1 MKKLIIL
8 PGATNVLGGT
18 LVTLGLLLQGIS
30 QVQGAD
36 RVRVLAPAGSFLAQ
50 YLRAKGQGQY
60 LELIA
65 AETEAEFCRQSLRWV
80 SQQPSDW
87 ALLLDN
93 CVAKELMSVL
103 VPGSIA
109 LRLSPRPV
117 YFFFHDLALTNNPV
131 GFALRKFIFTALAPA
146 TMCNSQFTAGHIKR
160 FVKDL
165 RGVLYQPVDL
175 ERFNPKAI
183 AFPPPE
189 LQQIID
195 SGAQIMLTPSRLNKP
210 GIVNDKNLR
219 ALIPV
224 MAELKKLGLNYHGV
238 IIGDDTSADGSHSRD
253 LQQQAAELGVSDRLT
268 ILSPTLE
275 IESYYKSAAVV
286 VTLAPREPFGRTVV
300 EAIAC
305 GVPVVGSNSG
315 GIGEILGHFAP
326 EWRVDPEQP
335 ELVAEAIAK
344 VAATANT
351 QQLLERGAAWV
362 NQRCS
367 TVDYASRLLE
377 IVGIK
382 SSKL

>member
-30 QVQGAD
+30 QCQAASQ
-36 RVRVLAPAGSFLAQ
+36 VRVLAPAGSFLEE
-50 YLRAKGQGQY
+50 YLRTKGQGEY

-65 AETEAEFCRQSLRWV
+65 AETETEFCRQSLRWV
-80 SQQPSDW
+80 SQQPQDW
-87 ALLLDN
+87 ALLMDN
-93 CVAKELMSVL
+93 CVAKELMSAL

-109 LRLSPRPV
+109 LRLSKRPV

-131 GFALRKFIFTALAPA
+131 GFAIRKFIFATLNPA

-160 FVKDL
+160 FAQDL

-175 ERFNPKAI
+175 ARFNPKAI
-183 AFPPPE
+183 ATPPPGLE
-189 LQQIID
+189 GIIA

-224 MAELKKLGLNYHGV
+224 IAALKQLGLNYHGV
-238 IIGDDTSADGSHSRD
+238 IIGDDTSADGSHRRD
-253 LQQQAAELGVSDRLT
+253 LEQQAAELGVSDRLT
-268 ILSPTLE
+268 ILPPTLE
-275 IESYYKSAAVV
+275 VESYYKCAAVV

-305 GVPVVGSNSG
+305 GVPVIGSSSG
-315 GIGEILGHFAP
+315 GIGEILSHFAP
-326 EWRVDPEQP
+326 QWRVEPNQP
-335 ELVAEAIAK
+335 QEVARAIAE
-344 VAATANT
+344 VAQADNT
-351 QQLLERGAAWV
+351 PQLLEQGIAWV

-367 TVDYASRLLE
+367 PIDYAKRMLK
-377 IVGIK
+377 IVDIK
-382 SSKL
+382 PV